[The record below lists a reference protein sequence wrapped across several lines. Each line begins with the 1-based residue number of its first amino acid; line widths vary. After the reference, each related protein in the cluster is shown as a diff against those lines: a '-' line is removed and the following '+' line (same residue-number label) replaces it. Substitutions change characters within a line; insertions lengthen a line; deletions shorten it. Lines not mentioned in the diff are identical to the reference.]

1 MKSSKAKWKK
11 PGRYPFLL
19 SPQHLKGRVD
29 MVMNISSDENGE
41 ISMLLIYYGNKK
53 GELRTM
59 KEKGEKKTLTILEV
73 LDGTED

>member
-1 MKSSKAKWKK
+1 
-11 PGRYPFLL
+11 
-19 SPQHLKGRVD
+19 

-59 KEKGEKKTLTILEV
+59 KEKGEKENINDFRSVGRNGRLNYMNFELQKFTNLLKMIN
-73 LDGTED
+73 